1 MKQQTSNRA
10 GYVLISLGIL
20 AIVGQFL
27 GFGLNLI
34 PAFLGR
40 FWALLPL
47 AGGLVFMGVPMLYP
61 NNRGLGGMFIP
72 GAVLTTNGLML
83 TASSLFGWWDL
94 WSWAWPLQF
103 LGLATGFTLAG
114 MRLKVPELLIPA
126 SIMFVNWALFQFST
140 LTGLWHFWAY
150 FWPLEIGAVSLGLLL
165 VGMIKR
171 NNGLRK
177 SGLIVGTVSIVFLFL
192 MLLIGATSLLTLS
205 TGGLLVA
212 LGLVMLGWNMMGG
225 NNVATVPAGT
235 TPATKLPD
243 TDDDMDYD
251 VVIKEKELSSL

>member
-1 MKQQTSNRA
+1 MKQQTSSKA
-10 GYVLISLGIL
+10 GYVLIALGIL

-34 PAFLGR
+34 PALIGR
-40 FWALLPL
+40 FWALIPL
-47 AGGLVFMGVPMLYP
+47 AIGLVFMGVPMLNP
-61 NNRGLGGMFIP
+61 QNRGLGGMFIP
-72 GAVLTTNGLML
+72 GAILTTNGLLL
-83 TASSLFGWWDL
+83 TASSVFDWWSL
-94 WSWAWPLQF
+94 WTWAWPLQF

-126 SIMFVNWALFQFST
+126 SIMLVNWVLFQFST
-140 LTGLWHFWAY
+140 VTGLWHWWAY

-171 NNGLRK
+171 NHGLRK
-177 SGLIVGTVSIVFLFL
+177 SGLIVGTVSIGFLFI

-212 LGLVMLGWNMMGG
+212 LGLVMLGWNMMSGS
-225 NNVATVPAGT
+225 NVAVPAGPVPT
-235 TPATKLPD
+235 TKLPEHD
-243 TDDDMDYD
+243 STPDYD
-251 VVIKEKELSSL
+251 VVIEEKELSSH